1 MEGVSGKCMI
11 KVDEI
16 GYRHQYNANSERI
29 SKSHSQPAFTGKP
42 SVSQIPST
50 ALRDAVEALL
60 PRSVRALKK
69 LGSHGGEIQ
78 NIIINAIGTG
88 IVAPIFIKYNFLS
101 DSDEDTRTYSAWRQP
116 ISAVLA
122 VATQA
127 GLTAPFYKIFD
138 SWANKGVFGE
148 ELSKTLF
155 MDNYYVEKLMK
166 RQYPNATKNQIKQYA
181 ANFKK
186 QQKESLIK
194 DLKEQSTVNYRLAD
208 GSSRKISGT
217 EYRNLLEETIDNL
230 AKADLDSM
238 KEIEQTVKRRTI
250 RSQYYRTHNQQA
262 NEILTELRK
271 KIKKAGSISEINSY
285 ISEQINKLRKDKNSS
300 EMIAI
305 LGEIQNRSKK
315 SNGRKTAQTFT
326 SVKQALNDKV
336 NKMLEH
342 VKKYSKVN
350 SDAEVSK
357 LVAASVEKEI
367 NALKESQKFYETL
380 KRSITE
386 QSKIK
391 DLQAQITAQ
400 KNLLNIEQSSLN
412 KDFAREVAEQLISRT
427 NAHMKCYKQI
437 VGVFVSLA
445 ILPFTCTLLNWIY
458 PRFMD
463 VFFPNLSNKKHQ
475 NESSKLV
482 AQAPKKAEVA

>member
-1 MEGVSGKCMI
+1 MI

-16 GYRHQYNANSERI
+16 GYRSRYNTNTDRLKKSNSNLT
-29 SKSHSQPAFTGKP
+29 FTGLGRA

-50 ALRDAVEALL
+50 ALRDAVEAIL
-60 PRSVRALKK
+60 PGSVRFLKK

-88 IVAPIFIKYNFLS
+88 LVAPIFIKYNFLS

-122 VATQA
+122 IVTQA

-138 SWANKGVFGE
+138 RWANKGVFGE
-148 ELSKTLF
+148 NLNKTLF
-155 MDNYYVEKLMK
+155 MDNYYIEKLMK
-166 RQYPNATKNQIKQYA
+166 RQYPNATKAQLQQYIA
-181 ANFKK
+181 DFKK
-186 QQKESLIK
+186 QQKEALIK
-194 DLKEQSTVNYRLAD
+194 DLKEQSTVNYRRAD
-208 GSSRKISGT
+208 GSTQKISGT
-217 EYRNLLEETIDNL
+217 EYRSLLEETIDNL
-230 AKADLDSM
+230 AKTDIEAK
-238 KEIEQTVKRRTI
+238 KEIEQTIERRTI
-250 RSQYYRTHNQQA
+250 RSLYYRTHNQQA
-262 NEILTELRK
+262 NEILTNLRK
-271 KIKKAGSISEINSY
+271 RIKKANSISEINSY
-285 ISEQINKLRKDKNSS
+285 ISEQISLLRKDKNSG

-305 LGEIQNRSKK
+305 LGEIQDRSKK
-315 SNGRKTAQTFT
+315 SNGQKTAQTLKT
-326 SVKQALNDKV
+326 VKQALSDKV
-336 NKMLEH
+336 DKMLEH

-350 SDAEVSK
+350 SDEEVSR
-357 LVAASVEKEI
+357 LVAASVEKELK
-367 NALKESQKFYETL
+367 ALEASQQFYETL
-380 KRSITE
+380 KRSVTE
-386 QSKIK
+386 QSKIS
-391 DLQAQITAQ
+391 DLQARITAQ
-400 KNLLNIEQSSLN
+400 KNLLNIERSSLN

-427 NAHMKCYKQI
+427 EAHMKCYKQI

-463 VFFPNLSNKKHQ
+463 TFFPNLSNKKHQ